1 MKITYEFC
9 TLKDVY
15 IVNSV
20 INHEHA
26 FVAEKDP
33 KPKAVYNAGGQR
45 KGIPWIPAF
54 LDAVTILK
62 ERRELP
68 RVWVLC

>member
-33 KPKAVYNAGGQR
+33 KPKVVYNAGG
-45 KGIPWIPAF
+45 
-54 LDAVTILK
+54 
-62 ERRELP
+62 
-68 RVWVLC
+68 